1 VVDNLPIG
9 YRLTIKG
16 VAPRSEKVI
25 ENNWKSRIKD
35 SKEKQNRIKAVTVI
49 DSISY
54 EVKPK
59 ETL

>member
-25 ENNWKSRIKD
+25 ENNWKVELKIVKK
-35 SKEKQNRIKAVTVI
+35 SKTE
-49 DSISY
+49 
-54 EVKPK
+54 
-59 ETL
+59 

>member
-25 ENNWKSRIKD
+25 EKTT
-35 SKEKQNRIKAVTVI
+35 EK
-49 DSISY
+49 
-54 EVKPK
+54 
-59 ETL
+59 